1 MSIATESNLAEV
13 PAVEKPSRRGR
24 RQQEKDGSQG
34 ARFFMGDAG
43 DTSISLQ
50 REFKSE
56 AEAQL
61 ESLKLDRPYYAVESW
76 KAVADLSHGS
86 IAIEKRAVSS
96 RT

>member
-1 MSIATESNLAEV
+1 MSTATVSNLVEV

-24 RQQEKDGSQG
+24 KPHEKEGPQV
-34 ARFFMGDAG
+34 ARFFMGDA
-43 DTSISLQ
+43 DDESISLQ

-61 ESLKLDRPYYAVESW
+61 ESLKLDRPYYTVESW
-76 KAVADLSHGS
+76 KAVADLSNGS